1 MKWSSL
7 GLRAPKQTLD
17 ILGLPHIYSRFR
29 HHARWASLGAAMA
42 TSSSRISHFLRSLLL
57 FGFIHFYFH
66 QALERWWRDECP
78 SRWGKPYDQGSV
90 YVSVGS
96 CTSKGTHQF
105 SSGVCRVAKFPA
117 SSWVAYPALFWCF
130 GGSKPLAKFLNQVAN
145 LLHCIHDS
153 NGHRVGG

>member
-42 TSSSRISHFLRSLLL
+42 TSSSRISQFLRSLLL

-66 QALERWWRDECP
+66 QALERWWRDEYGCVDSHLP
-78 SRWGKPYDQGSV
+78 CADY
-90 YVSVGS
+90 
-96 CTSKGTHQF
+96 F
-105 SSGVCRVAKFPA
+105 SELLQTIGPIRSLIATATGGCF
-117 SSWVAYPALFWCF
+117 AY
-130 GGSKPLAKFLNQVAN
+130 
-145 LLHCIHDS
+145 
-153 NGHRVGG
+153 

>member
-42 TSSSRISHFLRSLLL
+42 TSSSRISHSLRSLLL

-66 QALERWWRDECP
+66 QALERWWRDEYIYAI
-78 SRWGKPYDQGSV
+78 RANMYNV
-90 YVSVGS
+90 YIKTVSS
-96 CTSKGTHQF
+96 
-105 SSGVCRVAKFPA
+105 
-117 SSWVAYPALFWCF
+117 
-130 GGSKPLAKFLNQVAN
+130 
-145 LLHCIHDS
+145 
-153 NGHRVGG
+153 